1 MIDSHYF
8 QSASFR
14 ELGVLMGHLLSEGDR
29 EGFYAVAEEADR
41 RTNEWPVVPS
51 VPNSVWKAVVRLEYL
66 GNYTMRR
73 RLLSWTGHF
82 MAPSC
87 FYGRQSSSSS
97 SSA

>member
-1 MIDSHYF
+1 MSHFHPCMLDSQYLR
-8 QSASFR
+8 SASFKD
-14 ELGVLMGHLLSEGDR
+14 LGILMGSLLATEDR

-51 VPNSVWKAVVRLEYL
+51 IPNSVWKAVVRLEYL

-87 FYGRQSSSSS
+87 FYAR
-97 SSA
+97 